1 MATITPGG
9 PTDNEK
15 VITVMAEDLSIEG
28 TITFKSSLRVEG
40 IVKGEIISEGLLVI
54 APTAKIV
61 ASIKTK
67 RLVSEGS
74 TEGDVTASEQVVLK
88 KDSVHV
94 GSITT
99 PNIVV
104 ESGSTLNGPI
114 TMVRDKAWEAAPVVS
129 EPVQDPPV
137 YESRQVVET
146 VEQTTPAV
154 NEYTEQKDAE
164 PVVETVAE
172 PEPEPEKPK
181 QSKKL
186 FFF

>member
-1 MATITPGG
+1 MATITPGD

-28 TITFKSSLRVEG
+28 TITFKTSLRVEG
-40 IVKGEIISEGLLVI
+40 NVKGEIVSEGLLVI

-67 RLVSEGS
+67 RLISEGL

-88 KDSVHV
+88 KNSVHV

-114 TMVRDKAWEAAPVVS
+114 TMQPSKAREAAAVGSEVVV
-129 EPVQDPPV
+129 EPPV
-137 YESRQVVET
+137 YESREVEAP
-146 VEQTTPAV
+146 VQTSPAV
-154 NEYTEQKDAE
+154 DNYAEQKDPE
-164 PVVETVAE
+164 PATESVTE
-172 PEPEPEKPK
+172 PEFAPEKPK

>member
-28 TITFKSSLRVEG
+28 TITFKTSLRVEG
-40 IVKGEIISEGLLVI
+40 NVKGEIISEGLLVI

-67 RLVSEGS
+67 RLISEGS
-74 TEGDVTASEQVVLK
+74 TEGDVTATEQVVLK
-88 KDSVHV
+88 KDSVHI

-114 TMVRDKAWEAAPVVS
+114 TMVRDKAQAAAMETAAVVQTSAYQSREAEVPEQTSPVV
-129 EPVQDPPV
+129 
-137 YESRQVVET
+137 T
-146 VEQTTPAV
+146 
-154 NEYTEQKDAE
+154 EYTEQKDPE
-164 PVVETVAE
+164 PTMETATE
-172 PEPEPEKPK
+172 PEPESEKPK

>member
-1 MATITPGG
+1 MATIAPGG

-40 IVKGEIISEGLLVI
+40 NVKGEIISEGLLVI

-114 TMVRDKAWEAAPVVS
+114 AMVRDKAHEVAAVANETPP
-129 EPVQDPPV
+129 EPPV
-137 YESRQVVET
+137 YESRVVEA
-146 VEQTTPAV
+146 VEQTSPAV
-154 NEYTEQKDAE
+154 DEYTEQKDPE
-164 PVVETVAE
+164 PAIEAMSD

>member
-40 IVKGEIISEGLLVI
+40 NVKGEIISEGLLVI

-67 RLVSEGS
+67 RLISEGS
-74 TEGDVTASEQVVLK
+74 TEGDVTATEQVVLK
-88 KDSVHV
+88 KDSVHI

-114 TMVRDKAWEAAPVVS
+114 TMVRDKAQAAAMESAAVA
-129 EPVQDPPV
+129 EPPG
-137 YESRQVVET
+137 YEFRAVET
-146 VEQTTPAV
+146 PEQIAPAAV
-154 NEYTEQKDAE
+154 QYTEQKDPE
-164 PVVETVAE
+164 PAMETATE